1 MYLGRKSGEILKEN
15 GSFFFHKNHSKH
27 TKTDCLFNL
36 KYTTTPNLE
45 RDELRFS
52 YSQVR
57 LLVRFSYLKYN
68 IIFLQQNMK
77 VFATKMQQN
86 YIF

>member
-1 MYLGRKSGEILKEN
+1 MNLSTKSGEILKEN
-15 GSFFFHKNHSKH
+15 RSFFHKKPL
-27 TKTDCLFNL
+27 KTHKNRLFVYL
-36 KYTTTPNLE
+36 KYTTTPDLE

-68 IIFLQQNMK
+68 IMFLQQNMK